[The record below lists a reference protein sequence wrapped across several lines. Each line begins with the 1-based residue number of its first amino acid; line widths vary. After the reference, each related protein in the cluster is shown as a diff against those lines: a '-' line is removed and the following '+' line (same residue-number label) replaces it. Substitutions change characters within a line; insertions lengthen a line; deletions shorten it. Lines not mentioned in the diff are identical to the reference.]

1 MDFWVPIAYTW
12 VTESFPTRARAT
24 GFAMADGLG
33 HLGGGIGLII
43 VGALITSGL
52 PILALFVIIA
62 MFQIISAIIAQ
73 FGPKTANKRLDEV
86 SP

>member
-1 MDFWVPIAYTW
+1 L
-12 VTESFPTRARAT
+12 
-24 GFAMADGLG
+24 ADGLG

-43 VGALITSGL
+43 VGALLTILKSGSVES
-52 PILALFVIIA
+52 ILILFVIIA

-73 FGPKTANKRLDEV
+73 FGPRTANKRLDEV